1 MKKVLAILLALVFAF
16 AFAGCGGSG
25 SEQEEETTAAETE
38 AVTEA
43 AEETEVAGEELSGY
57 QTIVMGNVEMDIP
70 AAWVLDDAA
79 GAEMTHVYKSA
90 DGSVEFQIEAMQA
103 SSDVN
108 SQVLGQMTQEYIDEN
123 GLGDAAYYD
132 TTIAGSIDG
141 LIIPI
146 DASMHPQGK
155 NQRVYTLGK
164 DKTVVAISF
173 LMDGED
179 FTEMNKAMDSVH
191 WLF

>member
-1 MKKVLAILLALVFAF
+1 MKKLLAILLAVVFAV
-16 AFAGCGGSG
+16 AFAGCGGSEA
-25 SEQEEETTAAETE
+25 EQEEETTAAETE
-38 AVTEA
+38 TVEEA
-43 AEETEVAGEELSGY
+43 TEVEGEELSGY

-79 GAEMTHVYKSA
+79 GAEMTHVYKAA
-90 DGSVEFQIEAMQA
+90 DGSMVFQIEAMQA

-108 SQVLGQMTQEYIDEN
+108 SQVLGQMTQEYIDES

-132 TTIAGSIDG
+132 TTIADSING
-141 LIIPI
+141 YIIPI
-146 DASMHPQGK
+146 DKEMHPQGK

-173 LMDGED
+173 LMDSDD
-179 FTEMNKAMDSVH
+179 FTEMNKAMETVH